1 MCRRG
6 VHRISLDL
14 FCSWC
19 LVFVF
24 LSGSFAKRIDIP
36 ISLCLSTVFCC
47 LVLRETHYKILN
59 DSDHKNANN
68 LSSKFGA
75 CVCVS
80 VSVSLCVC
88 VRFCDNIDWSINRFP
103 HNTWETFE
111 CLGLFSCPL
120 SLLAYVQSWLNNNK
134 RDIRCVCVCV
144 CECKRARLRMK
155 WIFPLNWIA
164 KCRNQASTNN
174 NNTEME
180 NNELNRHNIL

>member
-88 VRFCDNIDWSINRFP
+88 VCVFVTTLIDRLTDSHTILGRLLNVWGFSHALCRFSPMSKVDWITTNA
-103 HNTWETFE
+103 TFDA
-111 CLGLFSCPL
+111 C
-120 SLLAYVQSWLNNNK
+120 A
-134 RDIRCVCVCV
+134 CVCVS
-144 CECKRARLRMK
+144 ANALDFG
-155 WIFPLNWIA
+155 WNGY
-164 KCRNQASTNN
+164 S
-174 NNTEME
+174 
-180 NNELNRHNIL
+180 H